1 MKPNDVKTALFDTIQ
16 AMTDYKWFFSARP
29 GKDNTR
35 NRKFPFHKM
44 LASILA
50 FKGGTLNCEMM
61 DFFGLD
67 PSIGTASAFVQQRA
81 KILPEAFET
90 LFQHFTAHIDKH
102 KLFHGFR
109 LLAVDGSDLQIAAN
123 PNDPDSFFPGTDD
136 QKSYNL
142 LHINA
147 MYDLLQNIYVDAI
160 LQKRRNADESGALI
174 DMVDRSD
181 ILNALL
187 LADRGYESYNNLAHI
202 QEKGWSFLIRIKDN
216 TTGITSGLSLPDSD
230 IYDIPFHLKLTR
242 KQTNAVK
249 QLLKDRNHYKYITSS
264 HRFDYLP
271 QKSRKHD
278 PTVFYDLHFRVVRF
292 PISDTLCETI
302 ITNLDANHFPLPEIK
317 KLYAMRWGI
326 ETSFRCLKHT
336 LGLLHLHAK
345 KVEFVHQEIF
355 AKLTMYNFC
364 ELITQSVVIR
374 QGKRKHN
381 YKVNFSDSA
390 HICLE
395 FFLGKVL
402 PPNVEALLMRFIS
415 PIRPGRSDARKKT
428 PKPAVSF
435 TYRVA

>member
-1 MKPNDVKTALFDTIQ
+1 MKPIEVKTALFDTIQ
-16 AMTDYKWFFSARP
+16 AMTDCRWFFSSRP

-35 NRKFPFHKM
+35 NRKFPFQKM
-44 LASILA
+44 IASILA
-50 FKGGTLNCEMM
+50 FKGATLNHEIM

-67 PSIGTASAFVQQRA
+67 PSIGTASAFVQQRN
-81 KILPEAFET
+81 KIIPEAFET
-90 LFQHFTAHIDKH
+90 LFQHFTAKVDNHMQ
-102 KLFHGFR
+102 FRGFR
-109 LLAVDGSDLQIAAN
+109 LLAIDGSDLQIAAN
-123 PNDPDSFFPGTDD
+123 PNDPDSFFPGVNS

-147 MYDLLQNIYVDAI
+147 MYDLLQNIYLDAI
-160 LQKRRNADESGALI
+160 LQKRRNWDESSALT

-181 ILNALL
+181 IPKALL

-230 IYDIPFHLKLTR
+230 VYDIPFHLKLTN

-249 QLLKDRNHYKYITSS
+249 ELLKDRNHYKSTAFLD
-264 HRFDYLP
+264 RFDYLP
-271 QKSRKHD
+271 KKSRKHD
-278 PTVFYDLHFRVVRF
+278 PTLFYDLRFRIVRF
-292 PISDTLCETI
+292 PISDMMYETI
-302 ITNLDANHFPLPEIK
+302 ITNLDEKQFPLCEIK

-326 ETSFRCLKHT
+326 ETSFRQLKYT

-364 ELITQSVVIR
+364 ELITQSVVIQ

-381 YKVNFSDSA
+381 YKVSFSDSA

-402 PPNVEALLMRFIS
+402 PPNVEALLTKFIS
-415 PIRPGRSDARKKT
+415 PIRPGRSDTRKKT